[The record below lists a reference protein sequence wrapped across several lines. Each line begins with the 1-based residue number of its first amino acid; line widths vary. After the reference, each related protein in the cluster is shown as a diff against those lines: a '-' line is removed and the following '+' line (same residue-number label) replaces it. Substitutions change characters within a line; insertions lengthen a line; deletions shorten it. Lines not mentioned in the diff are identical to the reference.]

1 MEGRMD
7 NLTHTAIGLFLS
19 RAGLNRLTPRAT
31 PILLLAANA
40 PDMDVVSAA
49 GGSLGYIHYHRH
61 LTHSLAALPLLAIF
75 IVAVVR
81 FAGRKPVNWVGAA
94 IAAAIGIVSH
104 LLLDWT
110 NIYGIR
116 MLLPFSG
123 DWLRLDITSVIDLW
137 IWAVCLL
144 CIAGPFL
151 SRLVGSEIAS
161 GGAAA
166 RHHGRGFAIFALL
179 FVLSYNSARGALHT
193 RAVSALSSRLYDG
206 ALPESVFASPDALN
220 PFRWR
225 GVVGTSG
232 AFVVQDLN
240 LIAPDPLAAR
250 PAMFHIPDPDPAI
263 DAARRSPP
271 VREFLG
277 FAQIPLWRVSPWP
290 EIENGRLVEVFDMR
304 FGSPANP
311 GFMARAVIN
320 ARDEVVTSEF
330 NFGTPRAR

>member
-1 MEGRMD
+1 MV
-7 NLTHTAIGLFLS
+7 
-19 RAGLNRLTPRAT
+19 
-31 PILLLAANA
+31 LLAANA

-49 GGSLGYIHYHRH
+49 GGSLGYLHYHRH
-61 LTHSLAALPLLAIF
+61 LTHSLAVLPLLAILM
-75 IVAVVR
+75 VAAVRVVS
-81 FAGRKPVNWVGAA
+81 RKPVKWVGAS
-94 IAAAIGIVSH
+94 IAAIVGIASH

-123 DWLRLDITSVIDLW
+123 EWLRLDITSVIDLW

-144 CIAGPFL
+144 GIAGPFL

-161 GGAAA
+161 GNVAA

-179 FVLSYNSARGALHT
+179 FVLSYNMGRGALHT

-220 PFRWR
+220 PFHWR
-225 GVVGTSG
+225 GVVGTSSG
-232 AFVVQDLN
+232 FVIQDLN

-250 PAMFHIPDPDPAI
+250 PAVFHKPDPDPAI
-263 DAARRSPP
+263 DAARRSAP

-290 EIENGRLVEVFDMR
+290 ETENGRLVEVFDMR

-311 GFMARAVIN
+311 GFMARAVVN
-320 ARDEVVTSEF
+320 ARNEVVNSEF
-330 NFGTPRAR
+330 QFGSPRPR